1 MAHRAGF
8 VNIIGKPN
16 VGKSTLINELVGEK
30 VAIATPKAQTTRHRI
45 LGLINAEDYQI
56 VLSDTPGIIEDPK
69 YPMQSAMMD
78 FVKEAWE
85 DADVLLYMVE
95 MGQKIETLKPYLDRL
110 KNQNVPYFVVVNK
123 IDKTTQEWLM
133 KYMGEL
139 SEEVPSDRIF
149 PISALNKFNTKY
161 LLEKILELM
170 PEHPAYYDKES
181 YTDKTERFMVAEII
195 REKIFRHFKQEIPYS
210 VEVVVVS
217 FKDEDDRLK
226 ISAEI
231 YVNRKTQKA
240 IIIGKEGKALNR
252 IGTEARKDLLEY
264 YGKRVHLDLYVKI
277 KEGWRENER
286 DLSRFG
292 YKG

>member
-1 MAHRAGF
+1 MAHKAGF

-45 LGLINAEDYQI
+45 LGLINHNDYQI

-95 MGQKIETLKPYLDRL
+95 MGQKIETIKPYLDRL
-110 KNQNVPYFVVVNK
+110 TNQNVPYFVVVNK

-133 KYMGEL
+133 KYLGEL
-139 SEEVPSDRIF
+139 SNEVPSDNIF
-149 PISALNKFNTKY
+149 PISALNKFNTRY
-161 LLEKILELM
+161 LLEKILELI

-181 YTDKTERFMVAEII
+181 FTDKTERFMVAEII

>member
-1 MAHRAGF
+1 MAHKAGF

-45 LGLINAEDYQI
+45 LGLINHNDYQI

-95 MGQKIETLKPYLDRL
+95 MGQKIETIKPYLERL

-133 KYMGEL
+133 KYLGEL
-139 SEEVPSDRIF
+139 SNEVPSDNIF

>member
-1 MAHRAGF
+1 MAHKAGF

-45 LGLINAEDYQI
+45 LGLINHNDYQI

-95 MGQKIETLKPYLDRL
+95 MGQKIETIKPYLDRL

-133 KYMGEL
+133 KYLGEL
-139 SEEVPSDRIF
+139 SNEVPSDNIF

>member
-1 MAHRAGF
+1 MAHKAGF

-45 LGLINAEDYQI
+45 LGLVNDENYQI
-56 VLSDTPGIIEDPK
+56 VLSDTPGIIDDPK
-69 YPMQSAMMD
+69 YPMQNAMMD

-85 DADVLLYMVE
+85 DADILLYMVE
-95 MGQKIETLKPYLDRL
+95 MGQKIESIQPYLDRL
-110 KNQNVPYFVVVNK
+110 KQINIPYFVILNK

-139 SEEVPSDRIF
+139 SQQIPSDKIF
-149 PISALNKFNTKY
+149 PISAKNKFNTKY
-161 LLEKILELM
+161 LLDKILELI

-181 YTDKTERFMVAEII
+181 FTDKTERFMVAEII
-195 REKIFRHFKQEIPYS
+195 REKIFTHFKQEIPYS

>member
-1 MAHRAGF
+1 MAHKAGF

-45 LGLINAEDYQI
+45 LGLINHNDYQI

-95 MGQKIETLKPYLDRL
+95 MGQKIETIKPYLDRL
-110 KNQNVPYFVVVNK
+110 KNQNVSYFVVVNK

-133 KYMGEL
+133 KYLGEL
-139 SEEVPSDRIF
+139 SNEVPSDNIF

-161 LLEKILELM
+161 LLEKILQLM